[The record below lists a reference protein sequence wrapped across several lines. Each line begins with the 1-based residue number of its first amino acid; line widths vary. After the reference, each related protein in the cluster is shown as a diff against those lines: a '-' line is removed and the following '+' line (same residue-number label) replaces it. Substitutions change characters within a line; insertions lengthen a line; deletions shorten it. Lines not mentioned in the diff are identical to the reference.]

1 MKAVSTFDPS
11 LQFMK
16 LLGHLP
22 GVCFFAKDR
31 AGNIISASAAMVR
44 RYGLRSLE
52 ELMGKG
58 DREFFPAHIAR
69 AIVADDHHVMAT
81 GIPIIGRV
89 EVLFDENR
97 ILDWYTTNK
106 FPLYAFDGSV
116 VGVMGTTHSLGEK
129 RGTFLANARI
139 SRAVERIQ
147 SGYAERLSIGSL
159 AALSGL
165 SERQFRRQFREVFEM
180 TPQEFIHK
188 TRVQAACK
196 LLKQGETP
204 IATIAANCGFGDQS
218 SFTHYFRRYLGITPL
233 QFRKG
238 GFETSRFTVS
248 EMEPSEFRPNME
260 EDHYVEDE

>member
-1 MKAVSTFDPS
+1 MKAESPYDPTS
-11 LQFMK
+11 QFMS

-44 RYGLRSLE
+44 RYGLRSLD
-52 ELMGKG
+52 ELTGRS
-58 DREFFPAHIAR
+58 DRDFFPHHIAKG
-69 AIVADDHHVMAT
+69 IMDDDQMVMTT
-81 GIPIIGRV
+81 GKPILGRV

-106 FPLYAFDGSV
+106 FPLYALDGSV

-139 SRAVERIQ
+139 SKAVERIQ
-147 SGYAERLSIGSL
+147 TGYAERLAIGGL

-165 SERQFRRQFREVFEM
+165 SERQFRRQFQEVFEM
-180 TPQEFIHK
+180 SPQEFIHK
-188 TRVQAACK
+188 TRVQAGCK
-196 LLKQGETP
+196 LLKQSDAP
-204 IATIAANCGFGDQS
+204 ISSIATDCGFCDQS
-218 SFTHYFRRYLGITPL
+218 SFTSYFRRYLGITPL

-238 GFETSRFTVS
+238 LLA
-248 EMEPSEFRPNME
+248 
-260 EDHYVEDE
+260 DAVESPT

>member
-1 MKAVSTFDPS
+1 MKTDSPYDPT
-11 LQFMK
+11 LQFMS

-22 GVCFFAKDR
+22 NICFFAKDR

-44 RYGLRSLE
+44 RYGLRSLD
-52 ELMGKG
+52 ELTGRS
-58 DREFFPAHIAR
+58 DRDFFPPHIAKG
-69 AIVADDHHVMAT
+69 IMDDDQMVMTT
-81 GIPIIGRV
+81 GRPILGRV

-106 FPLYAFDGSV
+106 FPLYALDGSV

-139 SRAVERIQ
+139 SKAVERIQ
-147 SGYAERLSIGSL
+147 TAYAERLPIGGL

-165 SERQFRRQFREVFEM
+165 SERQFRRQFQEVFEM
-180 TPQEFIHK
+180 SPQEFIHK
-188 TRVQAACK
+188 TRVQAGCK
-196 LLKQGETP
+196 LLKQSDAP
-204 IATIAANCGFGDQS
+204 ISSVATECGFCDQS

-238 GFETSRFTVS
+238 LLS
-248 EMEPSEFRPNME
+248 PL
-260 EDHYVEDE
+260 

>member
-1 MKAVSTFDPS
+1 MQANGAIRKPMKAASPYDPT
-11 LQFMK
+11 LQFMS

-44 RYGLRSLE
+44 RYGLRSLD
-52 ELMGKG
+52 ELTGRS
-58 DREFFPAHIAR
+58 DRDFFPHHIAKG
-69 AIVADDHHVMAT
+69 IMDDDQMVMTT
-81 GIPIIGRV
+81 GKPILGRV

-106 FPLYAFDGSV
+106 FPLYALDGSV

-139 SRAVERIQ
+139 SKAVERIQ
-147 SGYAERLSIGSL
+147 TGYAERLAIGGL

-165 SERQFRRQFREVFEM
+165 SERQFRRQFQEVFEM
-180 TPQEFIHK
+180 SPQEFIHK
-188 TRVQAACK
+188 TRVQAGCK
-196 LLKQGETP
+196 LLKQSDAP
-204 IATIAANCGFGDQS
+204 ISSIATDCGFCDQS
-218 SFTHYFRRYLGITPL
+218 SFTSYFRRYLGITPL

-238 GFETSRFTVS
+238 LLA
-248 EMEPSEFRPNME
+248 
-260 EDHYVEDE
+260 DAVESPT

>member
-1 MKAVSTFDPS
+1 MKAEPSYDPTS
-11 LQFMK
+11 QFIS

-44 RYGLRSLE
+44 RYGLRSLD
-52 ELMGKG
+52 ELTGRS
-58 DREFFPAHIAR
+58 DRDFFPHHIAKG
-69 AIVADDHHVMAT
+69 IMDDDQMVMTT
-81 GIPIIGRV
+81 GKPILGRV

-106 FPLYAFDGSV
+106 FPLYALDGSV

-139 SRAVERIQ
+139 SKAVERIQ
-147 SGYAERLSIGSL
+147 TGYAERLAIGGL

-165 SERQFRRQFREVFEM
+165 SERQFRRQFQEVFEM
-180 TPQEFIHK
+180 SPQEFIHK
-188 TRVQAACK
+188 TRVQAGCK
-196 LLKQGETP
+196 LLKQSDAP
-204 IATIAANCGFGDQS
+204 ISSIATDCGFCDQS
-218 SFTHYFRRYLGITPL
+218 SFTSYFRRYLGITPL

-238 GFETSRFTVS
+238 LLA
-248 EMEPSEFRPNME
+248 
-260 EDHYVEDE
+260 DAVESPT

>member
-1 MKAVSTFDPS
+1 MKAESPYDPTS
-11 LQFMK
+11 QFMS

-44 RYGLRSLE
+44 RYGLRSLD
-52 ELMGKG
+52 ELTGRS
-58 DREFFPAHIAR
+58 DRDFFPHHIAKG
-69 AIVADDHHVMAT
+69 IMDDDQMVMTT
-81 GIPIIGRV
+81 GKPILGRV

-106 FPLYAFDGSV
+106 FPLYALDGSV

-139 SRAVERIQ
+139 SKAVERIQ
-147 SGYAERLSIGSL
+147 TGYAERLAIGGL

-165 SERQFRRQFREVFEM
+165 SERQFRRQFQEVFEM
-180 TPQEFIHK
+180 SPQEFIHK
-188 TRVQAACK
+188 TRVQAGCK
-196 LLKQGETP
+196 LLKQSDAP
-204 IATIAANCGFGDQS
+204 ISSIATVCGFCDQS
-218 SFTHYFRRYLGITPL
+218 SFTSYFRRYLGITPL

-238 GFETSRFTVS
+238 LLA
-248 EMEPSEFRPNME
+248 
-260 EDHYVEDE
+260 DAVESPT

>member
-1 MKAVSTFDPS
+1 MKTENPFDPT
-11 LQFMK
+11 LQFMN

-22 GVCFFAKDR
+22 NICFFAKDR

-44 RYGLRSLE
+44 RFGLSSLE
-52 ELMGKG
+52 ELTGRG
-58 DREFFPAHIAR
+58 DRDFFPPHIAKG
-69 AIVADDHHVMAT
+69 IVADDQQVMAT
-81 GIPIIGRV
+81 GKPIIGRV

-106 FPLYAFDGSV
+106 FPLYAMDGSV

-129 RGTFLANARI
+129 RGTFMANARI
-139 SRAVERIQ
+139 SKAVERVQ
-147 SGYAERLSIGSL
+147 TGYAERLSIGAL

-165 SERQFRRQFREVFEM
+165 SERQFRRQFQAVFEM
-180 TPQEFIHK
+180 SPQEFIHK

-196 LLKQGETP
+196 LLKQSDAAISV
-204 IATIAANCGFGDQS
+204 IATGCGFCDQS

-238 GFETSRFTVS
+238 LLAPPGMGGV
-248 EMEPSEFRPNME
+248 EM
-260 EDHYVEDE
+260 

>member
-1 MKAVSTFDPS
+1 MKTDSPYDPTV
-11 LQFMK
+11 QFMH

-22 GVCFFAKDR
+22 NICFFAKDK

-44 RYGLRSLE
+44 RYGLQSLE
-52 ELMGKG
+52 ELTGKN
-58 DREFFPAHIAR
+58 DRDFFPAHIAKG
-69 AIVADDHHVMAT
+69 IVDDDQMVMTT
-81 GIPIIGRV
+81 GKPILGRV

-106 FPLYAFDGSV
+106 FPLYALDGSV

-139 SRAVERIQ
+139 SKAVERIQ
-147 SGYAERLSIGSL
+147 TAYAERLTIGAL

-165 SERQFRRQFREVFEM
+165 SERQFRRQFQEVFEM
-180 TPQEFIHK
+180 SPQEFIHK
-188 TRVQAACK
+188 TRVQAGCK
-196 LLKQGETP
+196 LLKQSDAP
-204 IATIAANCGFGDQS
+204 IANVATDCGFCDQS

-238 GFETSRFTVS
+238 LLAGAEGL
-248 EMEPSEFRPNME
+248 
-260 EDHYVEDE
+260 